1 VRITTLKIAASVLFV
16 AAALAMAPM
25 ASADSVTFN
34 LSSNNLGISGSVG
47 MVTIADNGTNS
58 VLVTIT
64 MNPAY
69 SVKLDGKDTIA
80 FNGSL
85 SGLTLSGAG
94 TISTDFGSG
103 SGFDKLMLGQKI
115 ATGVG
120 PAVTFAFDYFNAD
133 GLPHGVTSADTVSFV
148 LTAPGLDA
156 DDFGQVAV
164 HFCALPGSNC
174 SRTTGFATGTPGVAT
189 VPEPGTLGLLGTGLL
204 SLGAL
209 VRRRFLS

>member
-1 VRITTLKIAASVLFV
+1 VRITSLKLAVSVLFV

-47 MVTIADNGTNS
+47 VVTIADDGSNS

-69 SVKLDGKDTIA
+69 SVKVDGKDTIA

-85 SGLTLSGAG
+85 PGLTLSGVG

-103 SGFDKLMLGQKI
+103 TGFDKLMLNKNI
-115 ATGVG
+115 PTVG
-120 PAVTFAFDYFNAD
+120 TFAFDYFNVD

-148 LTAPGLDA
+148 LTATGLDA
-156 DDFGQVAV
+156 DDFSEVAV
-164 HFCALPGSNC
+164 HFCAAPGSNC
-174 SRTTGFATGTPGVAT
+174 SPITGFATGTVST
-189 VPEPGTLGLLGTGLL
+189 VPEPGSLGLLGTGLIG
-204 SLGAL
+204 LGGL
-209 VRRRFLS
+209 VRRRFLSKTV